1 MFDGMLIIREA
12 FTTIL
17 NDNPKALQ
25 RRVRD
30 FTCSSG
36 PGFLDVVT
44 PSEHGRT
51 INGHLRRVHVDGLT
65 GNIQFH
71 ENGTRKDFTID
82 VMELV
87 SGSSKLKKVV
97 SINKMS

>member
-1 MFDGMLIIREA
+1 MFDGMMVIREA

-17 NDNPKALQ
+17 NDNPRALQ
-25 RRVRD
+25 RKIRD

-51 INGHLRRVHVDGLT
+51 INGHLRRVHVEGLT

-71 ENGTRKDFTID
+71 ENGTRKYFTID
-82 VMELV
+82 VMELS
-87 SGSSKLKKVV
+87 SGSNTLKKVYA
-97 SINKMS
+97 IN